1 MKMGSKSLCQILE
14 GQEALLNSA
23 ISSLDLNE
31 TNSRTV
37 RPLLEYLRQD
47 IRAHLLDM
55 PDHSSTTQAQE
66 DSTNVEQLVTWMNDL
81 DKRLS
86 KLDTLVDSSNNALQ
100 SKLYLVESLNKS
112 INSKVCRLEERFPE
126 EERMA

>member
-100 SKLYLVESLNKS
+100 SRLYLVESLNKS

>member
-55 PDHSSTTQAQE
+55 QDHSSTTQAQE
-66 DSTNVEQLVTWMNDL
+66 DSTNVEQLVTWMNEL

-100 SKLYLVESLNKS
+100 SRLYLVESLNKS

>member
-1 MKMGSKSLCQILE
+1 MKMENKSISAILE

-55 PDHSSTTQAQE
+55 QDHSSTTQIQE

-100 SKLYLVESLNKS
+100 SRLYLVESLNKS

>member
-1 MKMGSKSLCQILE
+1 MLI
-14 GQEALLNSA
+14 
-23 ISSLDLNE
+23 
-31 TNSRTV
+31 V
-37 RPLLEYLRQD
+37 
-47 IRAHLLDM
+47 
-55 PDHSSTTQAQE
+55 
-66 DSTNVEQLVTWMNDL
+66 WMNEL

-100 SKLYLVESLNKS
+100 SRLYLVESLNKS